1 MPSRGRGMKPPIS
14 KRNDDGKSITSKFNK
29 NDDENKS
36 ITSVNDVK
44 INRGEDK
51 SNSLFGGN
59 QALINTQPLPKPD
72 LHNRQTAKE
81 SFT

>member
-1 MPSRGRGMKPPIS
+1 MKPPIS

-44 INRGEDK
+44 INRG
-51 SNSLFGGN
+51 
-59 QALINTQPLPKPD
+59 
-72 LHNRQTAKE
+72 
-81 SFT
+81 